1 MLSMP
6 VTVRLNH
13 AIADGYL
20 VAEVYKLLEE
30 EIVLFCAESRRKC
43 DE

>member
-1 MLSMP
+1 MP

-20 VAEVYKLLEE
+20 VAKVFKLLEE
-30 EIVLFCAESRRKC
+30 EICKLVQAKGNDTYE
-43 DE
+43 